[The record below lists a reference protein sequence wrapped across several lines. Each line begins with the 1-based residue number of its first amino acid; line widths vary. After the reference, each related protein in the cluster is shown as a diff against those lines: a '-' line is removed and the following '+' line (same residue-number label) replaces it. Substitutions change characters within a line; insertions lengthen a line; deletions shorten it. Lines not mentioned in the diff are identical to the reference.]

1 MMWHFYEIPYIPDLE
16 LVKYQS
22 LGEQGIDGI
31 LERHNRFLR
40 QWQRNTVLIHTTL
53 HFFLSYTHERPKGS
67 RLQIFLAFSSDQTV
81 NFESIDALMQ
91 ASPLADYYKIAPIED
106 VPVCLRK
113 SFTNILL
120 VKKQEQ
126 TRLSTGDTLFTV
138 EGWKSNPKSR
148 LYEMEKTAEALNEDM
163 VYHISIYGSDTYKTA
178 QQALQKPIAI
188 LREKA
193 LGRSGQITLADN
205 KNRPRDVSAEETL
218 RIYEEFLSDVAKS
231 TCFFANIL
239 LYANQKSSAHFLMD
253 AVCGEAIKEGTCEI
267 QEIPST
273 ATPLE
278 LQEVNQPYCNLLP
291 PSLAFWPTAYTLDEL
306 SSFFRLPILFDGEN
320 IEIKKE
326 TAPKLEQTGI
336 YLGQTNNG
344 LSAFIDASSFK
355 KHAFICGVPGSGKT
369 NTMLHLANSLW
380 HHKKLIKDDTDN
392 LSVTF
397 KEESDPIPFLVLEPA
412 KREYRELSRYDIPEL
427 IILSP
432 SASTKFPMRLNPF
445 EFPKGLTLSEHI
457 SKLCQVFEGAFPI
470 APPAPFILDKAIE
483 GIYRAHGWNTNDI
496 NTGEKEY
503 PTMSELYDRFQKELS
518 QTTYDSEIQ
527 GNIQSVLEMR
537 IGSLLRREMK
547 DIFDVKH
554 STFSPEEWLKH
565 PVIVELESLGEGPAN
580 FVTLLLC
587 TLIRETL
594 KASPRADE
602 EKVVRHIIFIEEAHN
617 LIAPE
622 AQVASGQ
629 DSNPKIA
636 ATAYIVKMLA
646 EVRALR
652 EGIIIADQLPTAMAP
667 EVIKNTNIKLI
678 HRLTS
683 IDDRQLIGSTMSASG
698 IQLEHV
704 AVYRPGEA
712 LMSYEGL
719 QRPFELRIQEQKGH
733 GSETPNDDELY
744 DIMLH
749 KPAFFQ
755 LAQKE
760 ENLKLETLKENVK
773 SLKKKEVE
781 ALCAL
786 SEYDSS
792 VHTST
797 QITDFY
803 WHMENIYTSIVILR
817 SQYRRDCQAINE
829 LFISAERKAMLDEL
843 IRSIGES
850 LQQKIKNNVVFLDS
864 NGQLE

>member
-1 MMWHFYEIPYIPDLE
+1 MMWHFYEIPCIPDLE

-31 LERHNRFLR
+31 LERHNQFLR
-40 QWQRNTVLIHTTL
+40 QWQRNTLLINTTL
-53 HFFLSYTHERPKGS
+53 HFFLVYTCERSRGN
-67 RLQIFLAFSSDQTV
+67 RLQLFLAFSSTDDRTFKQ
-81 NFESIDALMQ
+81 IDALMK
-91 ASPLADYYKIAPIED
+91 ASPLADYYKIVPID
-106 VPVCLRK
+106 FTPDCLQK
-113 SFTNILL
+113 KYKNIVLI
-120 VKKQEQ
+120 KKQEQ

-148 LYEMEKTAEALNEDM
+148 LYEVEKTAEALNSDM
-163 VYHISIYGSDTYKTA
+163 VYHISICGSHTYEKA
-178 QQALQKPIAI
+178 QQALQKPISI

-193 LGRSGQITLADN
+193 LGRGDKIELSNN
-205 KNRPRDVSAEETL
+205 KNRPRDVAAEETL
-218 RIYEEFLSDVAKS
+218 RIYEDFLSDVAKS
-231 TCFFANIL
+231 PCFSANIL
-239 LYANQKSSAHFLMD
+239 LYSNEKNYAHFLMD

-267 QEIPST
+267 QELSQE

-278 LQEVNQPYCNLLP
+278 LQETNKSYCNLLP
-291 PSLAFWPTAYTLDEL
+291 ASLSFWPTVYTLDEL
-306 SSFFRLPILFDGEN
+306 SPFFRFPMLYDGEN

-326 TAPKLEQTGI
+326 TAPSLGDRGI
-336 YLGQTNNG
+336 CIGQTNTG
-344 LSAFIDASSFK
+344 LDAFVDTSLFK

-380 HHKKLIKDDTDN
+380 NHKRVVYTEDN
-392 LSVTF
+392 GLSNSF
-397 KEESDPIPFLVLEPA
+397 KEENDPIPFLVLEPA
-412 KREYRELSRYDIPEL
+412 KREYRELARYDIPDL

-432 SASTKFPMRLNPF
+432 SASTLFPMRLNPF

-470 APPAPFILDKAIE
+470 ASPAPFILDKSIE
-483 GIYRAHGWNTNDI
+483 GIYREHGWNTNDI
-496 NTGEKEY
+496 NSGEKEY

-547 DIFDVKH
+547 DIFDVKR
-554 STFSPEEWLKH
+554 STFSPEDWLKH

-594 KASPRADE
+594 KASPRGNP
-602 EKVVRHIIFIEEAHN
+602 EKAVRHVIFIEEAHN

-622 AQVASGQ
+622 AQVTSNQ

-719 QRPFELRIQEQKGH
+719 QRPFELRVQEQKGH
-733 GSETPNDDELY
+733 GAETPNDDELY
-744 DIMLH
+744 EIMIQ
-749 KPAFFQ
+749 KPAFFK
-755 LAQKE
+755 LAQE
-760 ENLKLETLKENVK
+760 EEHLKWEALKEKVK
-773 SLKKKEVE
+773 SLKRKEVE
-781 ALCAL
+781 AICSI
-786 SEYDSS
+786 SEYDFSIR
-792 VHTST
+792 TAT
-797 QITDFY
+797 QATDFY
-803 WHMENIYTSIVILR
+803 WHMENIYTSIMILR
-817 SQYRRDCQAINE
+817 AQYRRDCLSMNE
-829 LFISAERKAMLDEL
+829 RFISLEQKQILDG
-843 IRSIGES
+843 IICKIGES
-850 LQQKIKNNVVFLDS
+850 LQQEIKKNTAVSNVK
-864 NGQLE
+864 

>member
-1 MMWHFYEIPYIPDLE
+1 MAKSNQGKITALYE
-16 LVKYQS
+16 
-22 LGEQGIDGI
+22 
-31 LERHNRFLR
+31 
-40 QWQRNTVLIHTTL
+40 
-53 HFFLSYTHERPKGS
+53 
-67 RLQIFLAFSSDQTV
+67 
-81 NFESIDALMQ
+81 
-91 ASPLADYYKIAPIED
+91 
-106 VPVCLRK
+106 
-113 SFTNILL
+113 
-120 VKKQEQ
+120 
-126 TRLSTGDTLFTV
+126 RLSRDDELQGESNSILNQKKYLEDYARKNGFNNIQHFTDDGYSGTNFNRPGFQSMIAEIEAGHIATVIVKDMSRFGRNYLEVGFYTEIQFPSKGVRFIAINNNVDSANPTDNDFTPFLNIMNEWYAKDT
-138 EGWKSNPKSR
+138 SNKIRAVFKSR
-148 LYEMEKTAEALNEDM
+148 MQDGKRC
-163 VYHISIYGSDTYKTA
+163 SGS
-178 QQALQKPIAI
+178 
-188 LREKA
+188 
-193 LGRSGQITLADN
+193 
-205 KNRPRDVSAEETL
+205 
-218 RIYEEFLSDVAKS
+218 
-231 TCFFANIL
+231 
-239 LYANQKSSAHFLMD
+239 
-253 AVCGEAIKEGTCEI
+253 
-267 QEIPST
+267 
-273 ATPLE
+273 
-278 LQEVNQPYCNLLP
+278 
-291 PSLAFWPTAYTLDEL
+291 
-306 SSFFRLPILFDGEN
+306 
-320 IEIKKE
+320 
-326 TAPKLEQTGI
+326 
-336 YLGQTNNG
+336 
-344 LSAFIDASSFK
+344 
-355 KHAFICGVPGSGKT
+355 ICGVPGSGKT